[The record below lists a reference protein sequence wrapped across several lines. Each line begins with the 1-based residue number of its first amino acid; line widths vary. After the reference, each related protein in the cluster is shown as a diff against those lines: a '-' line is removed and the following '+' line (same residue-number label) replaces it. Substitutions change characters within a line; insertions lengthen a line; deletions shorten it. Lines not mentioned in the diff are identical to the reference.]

1 MIKNIMFLIFACI
14 FTVACSNMR
23 FESKELIKIK
33 KGLSS
38 EQVMEL
44 IDNEESVKVV
54 KINNNLINEIKM
66 PINPNKY
73 TIIIAWKSQSYLSNT
88 FICAF
93 ENDKLIYWGTQLEY
107 ARHNSLLLNAI
118 GEEVVKQLTRGN
130 SNQLMES
137 FKGF

>member
-44 IDNEESVKVV
+44 IDNEGSVEAI
-54 KINNNLINEIKM
+54 KIYNNLINEIKI
-66 PINPNKY
+66 PNNPNKH
-73 TIIIAWKSQSYLSNT
+73 TVIFAIKSQSLLSNYY
-88 FICAF
+88 IYAF
-93 ENDKLIYWGTQLEY
+93 ENDKLIYWGTPLEF
-107 ARHNSLLLNAI
+107 ARHNSPLLNAI
-118 GEEVVKQLTRGN
+118 GDEVTKLNKEYAKQL
-130 SNQLMES
+130 QE
-137 FKGF
+137 

>member
-44 IDNEESVKVV
+44 IDNEGSVEAI
-54 KINNNLINEIKM
+54 KIYNNLINEVKI
-66 PINPNKY
+66 PNNPNKY
-73 TIIIAWKSQSYLSNT
+73 TVIFAWKSQSLLTNSYVCT
-88 FICAF
+88 F

-107 ARHNSLLLNAI
+107 SRHNSPLLNAI
-118 GEEVVKQLTRGN
+118 GEEVTKLNKEYAKQL
-130 SNQLMES
+130 EE
-137 FKGF
+137 